1 MDLKKLIKENINNL
15 IKEQRKNSSC
25 HSIKRIRIT
34 DKTDN
39 KPSRSL
45 RREHFNGG
53 MGTEWH
59 QFSVC
64 RMVYKDPNNPNE
76 LIEVE
81 VNLPPATY
89 AHPNWHGEGG
99 NNAQTV
105 NLWYQAL
112 GSPEIGESVWWNPTN
127 LNEQKRGHG
136 LDTSSGVC
144 TFGGYSDVVAICFTY
159 EGVLIQGPPPFGI
172 YITNFGNPSAITKSC
187 NCGEPILPDP
197 NSTYRCLNGNC
208 VSIGGPGGQFD
219 TYQDCI
225 DSGCEDPEDG
235 DKPCDKIMAD
245 FNYVQGC
252 CSKCQ
257 SGYPDQIMPGHPC
270 EQFCEEYIGNNNPTL
285 KNCCSEDGITEG
297 CVGRMKKLANI
308 KK

>member
-15 IKEQRKNSSC
+15 IKEQRKSSSC
-25 HSIKRIRIT
+25 RNIKRIRVT

-159 EGVLIQGPPPFGI
+159 EGVL
-172 YITNFGNPSAITKSC
+172 NP
-187 NCGEPILPDP
+187 L
-197 NSTYRCLNGNC
+197 
-208 VSIGGPGGQFD
+208 F
-219 TYQDCI
+219 
-225 DSGCEDPEDG
+225 
-235 DKPCDKIMAD
+235 
-245 FNYVQGC
+245 FNT
-252 CSKCQ
+252 SKC
-257 SGYPDQIMPGHPC
+257 
-270 EQFCEEYIGNNNPTL
+270 L
-285 KNCCSEDGITEG
+285 
-297 CVGRMKKLANI
+297 
-308 KK
+308 